1 MREGHEGM
9 AFPGDAVLLCCQQQV
24 GMGAALK
31 IRGTSANSSSS
42 NNERES
48 VTPKIIHI
56 QCCCFVLFFWKGERV
71 YERISKLQMSQV

>member
-1 MREGHEGM
+1 MMREGHEGM
-9 AFPGDAVLLCCQQQV
+9 AFPGDAVVLCCQQQV

-56 QCCCFVLFFWKGERV
+56 QWWCCFFFWKGERV